1 MINIRNAKQMDLDRI
16 ETIYNYIHDEE
27 VDTCQIL
34 S

>member
-1 MINIRNAKQMDLDRI
+1 MINIRNAKQRDLARM
-16 ETIYNYIHDEE
+16 ETIYNHIHDEE